1 MREMIEYIAR
11 SIVEN
16 PDDVQVTEEQNGDTL
31 VYRLR
36 VAEVDMGRVIGRQ
49 GRIAQAM
56 RTLLK
61 VAAIRRGTTAILE
74 IGEP

>member
-1 MREMIEYIAR
+1 MIEFIAR
-11 SIVEN
+11 SIVEF
-16 PDDVQVTEEQNGDTL
+16 PDEVQVTEDKDGDTF

-36 VAEVDMGRVIGRQ
+36 VAESDMGKVIGKQ

-61 VAAIRRGTTAILE
+61 VAAIRRGTRAILE
-74 IGEP
+74 IG